1 MCAHPQIFTCGYGL
15 YAASAVGYM
24 PVLVITAYSIV
35 MAVVTY
41 HLSRPIVPTTYTQNV
56 KEGDFRRAHVRM
68 REFSESIAFYSGQK
82 KEREFADI
90 KFQGAYDVR
99 GICGACLVCVD
110 GDLMGL
116 VSFLQWALTL
126 IWKTVPA
133 TMWALVSARVGFL
146 LGYAAVAYIALSTK
160 SLGGGAVN
168 QDSVVTYVGLLAVYA
183 EQINLVRGCVRPCSA
198 SLPTSHNHAQFAS
211 YITAVASVAGYAH
224 RVGHMLDSVERIR
237 WVRRWGDTTLSASLP
252 RVCCTAGSMTPS
264 LRRGGCVTALW

>member
-90 KFQGAYDVR
+90 KFKGAYDVR
-99 GICGACLVCVD
+99 AYVAQALRV
-110 GDLMGL
+110 LM
-116 VSFLQWALTL
+116 
-126 IWKTVPA
+126 A
-133 TMWALVSARVGFL
+133 T
-146 LGYAAVAYIALSTK
+146 
-160 SLGGGAVN
+160 
-168 QDSVVTYVGLLAVYA
+168 
-183 EQINLVRGCVRPCSA
+183 
-198 SLPTSHNHAQFAS
+198 
-211 YITAVASVAGYAH
+211 
-224 RVGHMLDSVERIR
+224 
-237 WVRRWGDTTLSASLP
+237 
-252 RVCCTAGSMTPS
+252 
-264 LRRGGCVTALW
+264 